1 MMTGVD
7 EFTYI
12 FRSRIIWDRV
22 LLLDFLDL
30 VALNALMS
38 RLRGTC
44 LV

>member
-1 MMTGVD
+1 MACID

-30 VALNALMS
+30 VTLNALMGW
-38 RLRGTC
+38 LRVAS